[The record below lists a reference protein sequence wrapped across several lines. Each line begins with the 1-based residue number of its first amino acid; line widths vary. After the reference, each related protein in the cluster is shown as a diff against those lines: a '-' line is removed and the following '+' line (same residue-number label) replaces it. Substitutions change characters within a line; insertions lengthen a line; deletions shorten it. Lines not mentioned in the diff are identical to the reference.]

1 MEHRQLKPPDGGIRK
16 ERRYWAMMTKNE
28 ERIVRIVLII
38 LAVAM
43 VLIAVDTI
51 ILIATYGF
59 IPVDIVGIIA
69 FVTVGAAVVFLLMLG
84 KKNKDEKK

>member
-1 MEHRQLKPPDGGIRK
+1 
-16 ERRYWAMMTKNE
+16 MMTKNE